1 MTNAPLLHAE
11 QMVRD
16 IAAASNAWADT
27 LALDSRYQFLK
38 RECEANGSEA
48 YNPARDKSFGSMVAH
63 GMSAANARRRRA
75 GILLRARSAKL
86 FNGCPISHRLSEAAE
101 VRRHEINRR
110 YLAASDRNLRGVDAA
125 LSNMRV
131 GV

>member
-48 YNPARDKSFGSMVAH
+48 YDFHSMVAH

>member
-1 MTNAPLLHAE
+1 MNAPLLYAE

-48 YNPARDKSFGSMVAH
+48 YDLTSMVAH

>member
-48 YNPARDKSFGSMVAH
+48 YDAASMVAH